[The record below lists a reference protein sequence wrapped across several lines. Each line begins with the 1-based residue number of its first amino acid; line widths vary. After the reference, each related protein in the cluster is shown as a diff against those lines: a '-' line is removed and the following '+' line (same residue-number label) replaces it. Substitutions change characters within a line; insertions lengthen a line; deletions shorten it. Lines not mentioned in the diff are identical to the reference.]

1 MKLFV
6 QEYDSS
12 DMSKFK
18 HHSNF
23 MNKRYFKGLQKRNNI
38 QHDEIE
44 CKINKAEECVLN
56 LQKIMPI
63 AISRYYVQKYFDD
76 NIKIKVKEMF
86 ENIEEAMIDRIPKIE
101 WLDDEIKEYGI
112 QKVLSMKNIIGYT
125 DDIMNP
131 KKLYQYYKNL
141 EINNYFD
148 F

>member
-1 MKLFV
+1 
-6 QEYDSS
+6 
-12 DMSKFK
+12 
-18 HHSNF
+18 